1 MSVNISEIIFRAY
14 CARDKILVPLSALY
28 LPLKNIRAVVNVHV
42 KGTIMKK
49 PLTTFKVPNIV
60 SLQEMVIQSAQR
72 YGDKLALEDLNDTPI
87 PRVTYSS
94 LLKNILTF
102 GMALRSL
109 GIKERTHI
117 AIIGENRVQWALSY
131 LTAVC
136 FNYVVVPVDRNLS
149 QNEILNVIHESD
161 AEVVIFSSQYEPIF
175 IESHSSL
182 HKVKQYISMD
192 GRSENTMF
200 SSMVE
205 LLRSTRPC
213 TVEELP
219 TINPEELCVIIFT
232 SGTLGRAKGVMLS
245 QRNIA
250 SNLMAMLSVF
260 PMYPT
265 DRFLSV
271 LPMHHTYE
279 CNCGMLCPLYAGS
292 SVHYARSLKTV
303 VDDLQ
308 RVKATILLGVPLL
321 YDKMFKRIHKG
332 IQEKKTVAKL
342 LPPLIKVTDALQTVG
357 WKNAKKAIF
366 KELHH
371 KFGGSIRYFIA
382 GGAAPDP
389 LVAKGLRDLG
399 FNFIQGYGLTETSPI
414 LALNSPFNFKDDAAG
429 LPLPGVELKINE
441 PDNDGIGEVYAK
453 GPNVMLGYYKNPT
466 ATAEV
471 FDSGWF
477 KTGDLGYIDSD
488 GFLHISGRKKNVIIS
503 KSGKNVFPEEIE
515 DVLNRSPFI
524 LESLVYGEHD
534 PKLDEIIAAQIV
546 PDAEAFIELAERNEK
561 AITKELL
568 HQIIAEEVAKVNRQL
583 SSYKQI
589 RKFVIRDQEFQKTT
603 TQKIKR
609 FVNLAPQRAEE

>member
-1 MSVNISEIIFRAY
+1 
-14 CARDKILVPLSALY
+14 
-28 LPLKNIRAVVNVHV
+28 
-42 KGTIMKK
+42 MKK
-49 PLTTFKVPNIV
+49 HLKIHSVPTIT
-60 SLQEMVIQSAQR
+60 SLQDMIIQTSQR
-72 YGDKLALEDLNDTPI
+72 YGNKLALEDLNDTPI
-87 PRVTYSS
+87 PRMTYAAMMKQI
-94 LLKNILTF
+94 LKF
-102 GMALRSL
+102 GTALRDL
-109 GIKERTHI
+109 GIKERSHI
-117 AIIGENRVQWALSY
+117 AVIGENRVQWALSY
-131 LTAVC
+131 LTMAC
-136 FNYVVVPVDRNLS
+136 FNYVVVPIDRNLS

-161 AEVVIFSSQYEPIF
+161 AEAVIFSSQYEQIF
-175 IESHSSL
+175 TESHASL
-182 HKVKQYISMD
+182 RKVNHYISMD
-192 GRSENTMF
+192 SIGRNGKFFSMAELTMNARGC
-200 SSMVE
+200 SI
-205 LLRSTRPC
+205 
-213 TVEELP
+213 EELP
-219 TINPEELCVIIFT
+219 KIDPKEMSVIIFT

-245 QRNIA
+245 QWNIA

-260 PMYPT
+260 PMYPA

-279 CNCGMLCPLYAGS
+279 CNCGMLCPLFAGS
-292 SVHYARSLKTV
+292 SIHFARSLKTV

-332 IQEKKTVAKL
+332 IQEKKTVAKIL
-342 LPPLIKVTDALQTVG
+342 NPLIKVTDVLQTVG
-357 WKNAKKAIF
+357 WKGAKRSVF

-371 KFGGSIRYFIA
+371 KFGGAIRYFIA

-429 LPLPGVELKINE
+429 LPLPGVELMINN
-441 PDNDGIGEVYAK
+441 PDSDGVGEVFAK
-453 GPNVMLGYYKNPT
+453 GPNVMLGYYKNPS
-466 ATAEV
+466 ATNDVMEN
-471 FDSGWF
+471 GWF
-477 KTGDLGYIDSD
+477 KTGDLGYIDED

-524 LESLVYGEHD
+524 LESLVYGEDD

-546 PDAEAFIELAERNEK
+546 VDAEAVIELSERTGRE
-561 AITKELL
+561 ITKEFL
-568 HQIIAEEVAKVNRQL
+568 HQIIADEVAKTNKQV

-589 RKFVIRDQEFQKTT
+589 RKFIIRDQEFQKTT

-609 FVNLAPQRAEE
+609 FANLAPQPVEE